1 MSFSNINTLSSQRSY
16 ERLQMDA
23 DRLFDIGWL
32 IRRLTWEI
40 HERFTSDEQRPW
52 QQFFRD
58 LRSDHELWFAWEML
72 HAHTQSL
79 RKIIDWQQ
87 LFPDRNQL
95 VSQLQEEREQQIR
108 EFSRLMISKR
118 WDTLK
123 DDDTS
128 WRKFAK
134 VMFSLKE
141 SKQTTEQ
148 FFELTDYIYMLT
160 LVILGKESPYF
171 TDAADGCSPSADSSD
186 AGEALYPG
194 TIEVRAELKLFLK
207 EPWFDKFCVDKKRY
221 HKEWRDAFVNNML
234 ESEAGRKVIDDC
246 MSTRNQKAKGAIIG
260 CLKKAGVF
268 SEKTSNLSIAAFIL
282 QGQHDTNL
290 TDKEIMKKNK
300 TLSSYIGNY
309 AKPEYSSLRYW
320 VLEWVAKNQAEE

>member
-40 HERFTSDEQRPW
+40 RERFSSEDRRPW
-52 QQFFRD
+52 QQFFRE
-58 LRSDHELWFAWEML
+58 LRTSHELWFAWEML
-72 HAHTQSL
+72 HAHTKSL
-79 RKIIDWQQ
+79 HKIIDWQR
-87 LFPDRNQL
+87 LFPDRDQL

-141 SKQTTEQ
+141 TRETTEQ

-171 TDAADGCSPSADSSD
+171 TDTTDDTRASTTSGET
-186 AGEALYPG
+186 GEAPYPG
-194 TIEVRAELKLFLK
+194 AIEARAELKLFLK
-207 EPWFDKFCVDKKRY
+207 EAWFDKFCVDKKRY
-221 HKEWRDAFVNNML
+221 DLEWREAFVNDML
-234 ESEAGRKVIDDC
+234 DSPTGKAVIDDC
-246 MSTRNQKAKGAIIG
+246 TSSRNQKVKGAIIG
-260 CLKKAGVF
+260 CLKKAGVLDD
-268 SEKTSNLSIAAFIL
+268 KKSNLSIASFIL
-282 QGQHDTNL
+282 SRQQDTNL
-290 TDKEIMKKNK
+290 TEAEIMKKNNP
-300 TLSSYIGNY
+300 LSSYIGNY
-309 AKPEYSSLRYW
+309 IKPEFNQLRYW
-320 VLEWVAKNQAEE
+320 VLEWVKKKQAEA

>member
-1 MSFSNINTLSSQRSY
+1 
-16 ERLQMDA
+16 
-23 DRLFDIGWL
+23 
-32 IRRLTWEI
+32 
-40 HERFTSDEQRPW
+40 
-52 QQFFRD
+52 
-58 LRSDHELWFAWEML
+58 
-72 HAHTQSL
+72 
-79 RKIIDWQQ
+79 
-87 LFPDRNQL
+87 
-95 VSQLQEEREQQIR
+95 
-108 EFSRLMISKR
+108 
-118 WDTLK
+118 
-123 DDDTS
+123 
-128 WRKFAK
+128 
-134 VMFSLKE
+134 
-141 SKQTTEQ
+141 
-148 FFELTDYIYMLT
+148 MLT

-186 AGEALYPG
+186 TGEALYPG

-221 HKEWRDAFVNNML
+221 HKEWRDAFVNDML
-234 ESEAGRKVIDDC
+234 ESEAGRLVIDDC

-320 VLEWVAKNQAEE
+320 VLEWVAKKQAGE